1 MKEKENYK
9 QPNPLI
15 ETFSLVKSLETQIK
29 RTLHSHTTI
38 IQIMKRRK
46 QKKRTKKEMRDH
58 LFIEVKG
65 EESAI
70 AKANKSA
77 NEKGMST

>member
-1 MKEKENYK
+1 ME
-9 QPNPLI
+9 
-15 ETFSLVKSLETQIK
+15 
-29 RTLHSHTTI
+29 RW
-38 IQIMKRRK
+38 K
-46 QKKRTKKEMRDH
+46 QKKRIKKEKRDH

-77 NEKGMST
+77 KNGMSTWAHKEARMIRTWNKVMKTED